1 MKKILIALTLL
12 AFCQAVSA
20 QTRIVYIPGDGE
32 RQFGFTLIPSFC
44 NQYLT
49 FNVNNQPLATNS
61 SDYTSAG
68 QLNNSMGF
76 GGGIFYGYETT
87 HGRTLEWGNYSTLY
101 YNFLPFSGKMS
112 WLADGKT
119 AEHQVNYNAQ
129 RVMLH
134 ENPFLTYR
142 INDQFSVSAGL
153 GFALGILLNSKVS
166 IDGNSFQPQKSSDF
180 GDGVSW
186 FTSIFNF
193 HIDANASV
201 KYWFT
206 DQWFCSARFQYCFYT
221 LNFETFSSF
230 SENGSNAKLDK
241 KLAGNVK
248 YDLNK
253 GTVTPNYLI
262 PRSMLQLALSIG
274 YTW

>member
-49 FNVNNQPLATNS
+49 FNVNNQPPANS
-61 SDYTSAG
+61 SDFTNVG

-112 WLADGKT
+112 WTADGKT
-119 AEHQVNYNAQ
+119 
-129 RVMLH
+129 
-134 ENPFLTYR
+134 
-142 INDQFSVSAGL
+142 
-153 GFALGILLNSKVS
+153 FALGILLNSKVS

-206 DQWFCSARFQYCFYT
+206 DQWFCSARIQYCFYT

-241 KLAGNVK
+241 KLAGSVK
-248 YDLNK
+248 YDLKK

-274 YTW
+274 YAW